1 MTVYFMVMLT
11 CSSDGGIVICEYGV
25 NDKVIR
31 IRYIEVDRAGKIVGN
46 IKQNE
51 VVATDHVLEI
61 DDSCLSDRQLHLVR
75 HHHLVKHFSI
85 TIRFLNS
92 DN

>member
-1 MTVYFMVMLT
+1 M
-11 CSSDGGIVICEYGV
+11 ICEYGV

-31 IRYIEVDRAGKIVGN
+31 IRYIEVDRAGKIVRN

-61 DDSCLSDRQLHLVR
+61 DKSRKLEKER
-75 HHHLVKHFSI
+75 K
-85 TIRFLNS
+85 
-92 DN
+92 

>member
-1 MTVYFMVMLT
+1 MVMLT

-61 DDSCLSDRQLHLVR
+61 DKSRKLEKER
-75 HHHLVKHFSI
+75 K
-85 TIRFLNS
+85 
-92 DN
+92 

>member
-1 MTVYFMVMLT
+1 M
-11 CSSDGGIVICEYGV
+11 ICEYGV

-31 IRYIEVDRAGKIVGN
+31 IRYIEVDRAGKIVRN

-61 DDSCLSDRQLHLVR
+61 DDSRLSDRQLHLV
-75 HHHLVKHFSI
+75 
-85 TIRFLNS
+85 
-92 DN
+92 